1 MAASRRVLKNILW
14 QPVVRFQGRTTLDE
28 CRRIIDRLEE
38 FAALLTGRSSS
49 PATEVYKLYARTRT
63 PVWQLVRRSAAS
75 VRSIYRKDG

>member
-38 FAALLTGRSSS
+38 FAALLSSEWS
-49 PATEVYKLYARTRT
+49 ELSF
-63 PVWQLVRRSAAS
+63 LVTVADS
-75 VRSIYRKDG
+75 KDSET